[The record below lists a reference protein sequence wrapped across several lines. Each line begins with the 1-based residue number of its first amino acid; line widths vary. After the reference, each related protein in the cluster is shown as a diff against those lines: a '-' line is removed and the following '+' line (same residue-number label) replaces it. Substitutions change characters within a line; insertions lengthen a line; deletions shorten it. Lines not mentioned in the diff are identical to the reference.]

1 MSDRAPLF
9 EIFSSIQGEATR
21 IGERHLFVRLAGC
34 DLSCAFCD
42 TPASRRIPEAARVFL
57 PGKLGEVRNPLTREE
72 LDRQVTEL
80 DRAAGPHH
88 AISLTGGEPLLFVDY
103 LLPLARGW
111 RARGFRILLETG
123 GHRPA
128 ELARILEEV
137 DIVMADVKI
146 ESSAGFATDRAV
158 AEEFLWMAAQRECAV
173 KVVVSAG
180 TTEEEIRAVAAI
192 VPPEPP
198 LILQPVTGAAFMPP
212 SGDHLLALQRAAM
225 SLHKDTRVIPQAH
238 RILHVR

>member
-1 MSDRAPLF
+1 MSDRAPLY

-21 IGERHLFVRLAGC
+21 IGERHIFVRLAGC
-34 DLSCAFCD
+34 DLSCVFCD
-42 TPASRRIPEAARVFL
+42 TPASRKIPDHARVFL
-57 PGKLGEVRNPLTREE
+57 PGKLGEVRNPLSRED
-72 LDRQVTEL
+72 LDREVTEL

-103 LLPLARGW
+103 LLPLARAW
-111 RARGFRILLETG
+111 RERGFRILLETG
-123 GHRPA
+123 GHRP
-128 ELARILEEV
+128 RDLERLLEWT

-146 ESSAGFATDRAV
+146 ASSAGFATDPAV
-158 AEEFLWMAAQRECAV
+158 ARDFLRIAAQRECAV
-173 KVVVSAG
+173 KVVVSAA
-180 TTEEEIRAVAAI
+180 TTEEEVEGVAAL

-198 LILQPVTGAAFMPP
+198 LILQPVSGAIFSPP

-225 SLHKDTRVIPQAH
+225 RIHRDTRVIPQAH